1 MLRIINLLLL
11 IFIMAQTVQSQKF
24 PSIEAETLSQKKVV
38 FPEVTKGKYALILV
52 AFRRQTQGQ
61 VDSWLDPF
69 IRKFGKNSEVT
80 FYEIPMISNNWKSM
94 SGWIDSGMRAGVPQ
108 YKHDHVATYY
118 GKLSPYFDFFDIKDK
133 SLCYAFLLDRSGQI
147 VWREMGAATNEKFNE
162 LKKVL
167 VSYL

>member
-1 MLRIINLLLL
+1 M
-11 IFIMAQTVQSQKF
+11 TKKVQSQKF

-69 IRKFGKNSEVT
+69 IREFGENEEIT
-80 FYEIPMISNNWKSM
+80 FYEIPMISNNWKWM

-118 GKLSPYFDFFDIKDK
+118 GKLSPYFDYFEIENTR
-133 SLCYAFLLDRSGQI
+133 LCYVFLLDKSGEI
-147 VWREMGAATNEKFNE
+147 IWREQGPADKVKFANLQKK
-162 LKKVL
+162 LK
-167 VSYL
+167 S

>member
-69 IRKFGKNSEVT
+69 IREFGENEEIT
-80 FYEIPMISNNWKSM
+80 FYEIPMISNNWKWM
-94 SGWIDSGMRAGVPQ
+94 SGWIDSGMRAGVPK

-118 GKLSPYFDFFDIKDK
+118 GKLSPYFDFFDIEDK
-133 SLCYAFLLDRSGQI
+133 SLCYVFLLNKSGEI
-147 VWREMGAATNEKFNE
+147 VWREKGALDSEKYNE
-162 LKKVL
+162 LKKTL
-167 VSYL
+167 KSFL